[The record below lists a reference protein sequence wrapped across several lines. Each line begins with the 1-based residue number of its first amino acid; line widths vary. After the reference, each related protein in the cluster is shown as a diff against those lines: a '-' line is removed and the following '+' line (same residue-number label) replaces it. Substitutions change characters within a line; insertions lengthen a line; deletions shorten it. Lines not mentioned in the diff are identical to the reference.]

1 VHARLGERIQA
12 LRILDELKGASKQ
25 EYVSAYSFA
34 VIYLGLGEKDQA
46 FAWLEKAYEQRS
58 FLLAY
63 LKVDPIWD
71 PLRSDPRFADLV
83 RRIGLPQ

>member
-1 VHARLGERIQA
+1 
-12 LRILDELKGASKQ
+12 
-25 EYVSAYSFA
+25 VSAFSFA

-46 FAWLEKAYEQRS
+46 FAWLEKAYEERS